1 MQDAIS
7 LSCFS
12 IKFIFNFLLTPKS
25 YNFAAIISFLFK
37 INMSGQLKEVRN
49 RIKSVTSTQQITKAM
64 KMVSAAK
71 LRRAQDSIIQMR
83 PYAQKLQ
90 EMLGNIVSGSSADAK
105 MPLADVRTPERIL
118 MIPITSDRGLCGGYN
133 SYVIK
138 LTRQEI
144 TEKYSPQ
151 FAKGNVTILPL
162 GKKGYEY
169 FVRNNFKVI
178 DNYWTI
184 FSDLSFDN
192 VRKAAVYAQEAFL
205 RKEFDRV
212 EIVYSQF
219 KNAATQNFIAEQYLP
234 IPKAEKKKGGKNA
247 DFIFEPSMGPLLQ
260 ELMPKILNTQVYKA
274 VLDANASEHGA
285 RMTAM
290 DKASENA
297 NDLLKS
303 LKISYNRARQAAITT
318 ELTEIV
324 SGAAAL
330 QG

>member
-1 MQDAIS
+1 
-7 LSCFS
+7 
-12 IKFIFNFLLTPKS
+12 
-25 YNFAAIISFLFK
+25 
-37 INMSGQLKEVRN
+37 MSGQLKEVRN

-71 LRRAQDSIIQMR
+71 LRRAQDAIIQMR

-90 EMLGNIVSGSSADAK
+90 EMLSNIASSADMD
-105 MPLADVRTPERIL
+105 MPLADERAIERVL
-118 MIPITSDRGLCGGYN
+118 LIPITSDRGLCGAYN
-133 SYVIK
+133 SNIIK
-138 LTRQEI
+138 LTKQLI
-144 TEKYSPQ
+144 KDKYQSQ
-151 FAKGNVTILPL
+151 FDKGNVTILPI
-162 GKKGYEY
+162 GKKGYESFVKNNY
-169 FVRNNFKVI
+169 KVVDNFWTLFTELSFENVRN
-178 DNYWTI
+178 
-184 FSDLSFDN
+184 
-192 VRKAAVYAQEAFL
+192 AAVYAQQAFL
-205 RKEFDRV
+205 NKEYDKV
-212 EIVYSQF
+212 ELIYSEF
-219 KNAATQNFIAEQYLP
+219 KNAATQRFVTEAYLP
-234 IPKAEKKKGGKNA
+234 IPKIEKKEGAKTI
-247 DFIFEPSMGPLLQ
+247 DFLYEPSMNVLVQ

-297 NDLLKS
+297 NELLKT

>member
-1 MQDAIS
+1 
-7 LSCFS
+7 
-12 IKFIFNFLLTPKS
+12 
-25 YNFAAIISFLFK
+25 
-37 INMSGQLKEVRN
+37 MSGQLKEVRN

-71 LRRAQDSIIQMR
+71 LRRAQDAIIQMR
-83 PYAQKLQ
+83 PYSRKLQ
-90 EMLGNIVSGSSADAK
+90 DMLSNIVSASSSE
-105 MPLADVRTPERIL
+105 MSLPLAEERQVERIL
-118 MIPITSDRGLCGGYN
+118 FIPVTSDRGLCGAYN
-133 SYVIK
+133 ANVIK
-138 LTRQEI
+138 LTRSIISERYAAQE
-144 TEKYSPQ
+144 
-151 FAKGNVTILPL
+151 AKGNVTILPI

-169 FVRNNFKVI
+169 FQRNGFKLI
-178 DNYWTI
+178 DNYWDI
-184 FSDLSFDN
+184 FSDLAFDN
-192 VRKAAVYAQEAFL
+192 VRRAALHAQNAFL
-205 RKEFDRV
+205 NKEFDRI

-219 KNAATQNFIAEQYLP
+219 KNAATQNFVSEQYLP
-234 IPKAEKKKGGKNA
+234 IPKTEQKGGMNT
-247 DFIFEPSMGPLLQ
+247 DFIFEPSMEVLLL

-297 NDLLKS
+297 NELLKS

>member
-1 MQDAIS
+1 
-7 LSCFS
+7 
-12 IKFIFNFLLTPKS
+12 
-25 YNFAAIISFLFK
+25 
-37 INMSGQLKEVRN
+37 MSGQLKEVRN

-71 LRRAQDSIIQMR
+71 LRRAQDAIIQMR

-90 EMLGNIVSGSSADAK
+90 EMLSNIASASSDMAL
-105 MPLADVRTPERIL
+105 PLAEERAAERVL
-118 MIPITSDRGLCGGYN
+118 LIPITSDRGLCGAYN
-133 SYVIK
+133 SNVIK
-138 LTRQEI
+138 ATRQLI
-144 TEKYSPQ
+144 ADKYATQ
-151 FAKGNVTILPL
+151 FANGNVTILPI
-162 GKKGYEY
+162 GKKGWEY
-169 FVRNNFKVI
+169 FTKNNYKVVAEF
-178 DNYWTI
+178 WTI
-184 FSDLSFDN
+184 FSDLSFEN
-192 VRKAAVYAQEAFL
+192 VRNAAVYAQKAFL
-205 RKEFDRV
+205 NKEYDRV
-212 EIVYSQF
+212 ELIYSQF
-219 KNAATQNFIAEQYLP
+219 KNAATQKFVTEAYLP
-234 IPKAEKKKGGKNA
+234 IPKVENTNGGKTS
-247 DFIFEPSMGPLLQ
+247 DFIYEPSKEILVQ

-297 NDLLKS
+297 NELLKN